1 MLINIL
7 KLYLSPKIVEKQ
19 IFNRIFVLSFFSYLF
34 LYIIFK
40 NKILLIALFDIFYF
54 LYSIIQIEKIN
65 KSKNSNN
72 GNITNI
78 HNINSNITDNINN
91 INGNITDN
99 INNIN
104 GNITDN
110 ITKILQNL
118 NIDPE
123 FKKENFI
130 PYKYNLKETIKQI
143 TSNI

>member
-34 LYIIFK
+34 LYMIFK

-54 LYSIIQIEKIN
+54 LYSIIQTKKIN
-65 KSKNSNN
+65 KSKNNNN

-78 HNINSNITDNINN
+78 HNINSNDNIHSN
-91 INGNITDN
+91 DN

>member
-78 HNINSNITDNINN
+78 HNINGNITDNINN
-91 INGNITDN
+91 INGNITD
-99 INNIN
+99 
-104 GNITDN
+104 NITDN

>member
-99 INNIN
+99 I
-104 GNITDN
+104 
-110 ITKILQNL
+110 TKILQNL

>member
-54 LYSIIQIEKIN
+54 LYSIIQTEKIN

-78 HNINSNITDNINN
+78 HNIN
-91 INGNITDN
+91 GNITD
-99 INNIN
+99 
-104 GNITDN
+104 NITDN

>member
-7 KLYLSPKIVEKQ
+7 KLYLSPKIVEKK

-34 LYIIFK
+34 LYMIFK

-54 LYSIIQIEKIN
+54 LYSIIQTKKIN
-65 KSKNSNN
+65 KSKNNNN

-78 HNINSNITDNINN
+78 HNINSNDNIHSN
-91 INGNITDN
+91 DN

>member
-54 LYSIIQIEKIN
+54 LYSIIQTEKIN

-78 HNINSNITDNINN
+78 HNINS
-91 INGNITDN
+91 NITDN

>member
-78 HNINSNITDNINN
+78 HNIN
-91 INGNITDN
+91 GNITD
-99 INNIN
+99 
-104 GNITDN
+104 NITDN

>member
-78 HNINSNITDNINN
+78 HNIN
-91 INGNITDN
+91 GNITDN